1 MKLRGIIPPVVTLID
16 EGERV
21 DESAF
26 AAHLCALIESGVH
39 GLFVL
44 GSAGECVSLRDTEKR
59 RAIKVAVEHAKG
71 KLPILVGTMDT
82 STMRTIDNA
91 RVAEDMGADAVVVTP
106 PFYYNHTRDEVI
118 RHYEMVAKSTGLP
131 LVIYNIPQLTKFHL
145 SARDVSVLIG
155 TGNIIGIK
163 DSSGSWSNLLE
174 LLETFGGRDD
184 FSILIG
190 DEDLTC
196 AGLLMGADGAI
207 MAIANLAPRLAV
219 RIYEAASN
227 GHLDELRALQ
237 RELLKL
243 LRIYKYGSPLACLK
257 AALSIAG
264 VGNGKACEPIGGV
277 SESAYECIRQILL
290 ELRNCL
296 QTRM

>member
-21 DESAF
+21 DESAL
-26 AAHLCALIESGVH
+26 AAHLRVLMESGVH
-39 GLFVL
+39 GLFIL

-91 RVAEDMGADAVVVTP
+91 KAAEDMGADAIVVTP
-106 PFYYNHTRDEVI
+106 PFYYNHTSGEVI
-118 RHYEMVAKSTGLP
+118 RHYEMVARSTDLP

-145 SARDVSVLIG
+145 SARDVSVLIN

-174 LLETFGGRDD
+174 LLEAFGGRDD

-190 DEDLTC
+190 DEELTC
-196 AGLLMGADGAI
+196 AGLLIGADGAI
-207 MAIANLAPRLAV
+207 MAIANVAPRLVV

-257 AALSIAG
+257 AALSISG

-277 SESAYECIRQILL
+277 SEDARERIKQILIECGL
-290 ELRNCL
+290 L
-296 QTRM
+296 T